1 MSLIASQTPDNE
13 PLEMVC
19 RGSLSLDL
27 SLETPWGG
35 WNAHLLGVR
44 RSPRGI
50 SDLETPDAA
59 GVNEGSG
66 GSTLETAVQ
75 VSLWGFEEAS

>member
-1 MSLIASQTPDNE
+1 MSFIASQTAGNE
-13 PLEMVC
+13 PFKKVC

-27 SLETPWGG
+27 SLEIPWGG
-35 WNAHLLGVR
+35 WNARLLGVR

-66 GSTLETAVQ
+66 VSTLETAVQ